1 MALSITFC
9 SVGLAFSNSA
19 HRARGT
25 TQNAS
30 YVYRR
35 GFSFTSADCAH
46 AGAAQPPAITIAHNP
61 DMNCQLFFFIENP
74 LWLVFDPMKYT
85 SNRSDEVAD
94 AVPAEERGF
103 TRRPTSSVVGG
114 SATVNPTV
122 RTGSRFVTRTRS
134 SRASA
139 KRKRGV
145 RRSEECVHRL

>member
-9 SVGLAFSNSA
+9 SAGLAFSNSA

-61 DMNCQLFFFIENP
+61 DRNCQFFFFIENP
-74 LWLVFDPMKYT
+74 LWLVFEPMKYT
-85 SNRSDEVAD
+85 SNRSRR
-94 AVPAEERGF
+94 RGAGRGTGF
-103 TRRPTSSVVGG
+103 HPVTDIGPEAAGG
-114 SATVNPTV
+114 
-122 RTGSRFVTRTRS
+122 
-134 SRASA
+134 
-139 KRKRGV
+139 
-145 RRSEECVHRL
+145 